1 MSFNVSGWSIRRPIP
16 TLVLFLVLTL
26 AGLVSFNQLG
36 VDLNPNIDFPSVIV
50 SVNQRGAGPEELEN
64 QVTKKVED
72 AVAGLGNI
80 DEIRSTI
87 TDGSSQTIINFVLGT
102 DTDRATN
109 DVRDAIARIR
119 SDLPAAADDPIIQ
132 RFDFNGGAILGYAV
146 TSEQRSVEELSDLV
160 DRRISQSL
168 LSVPG
173 VAQVN
178 RIGGVDPEVRVNLDP
193 AQLDALGITASQVND
208 QIRALN
214 VNLPSGRA
222 TLGQREQGL
231 RTLGS
236 APTVEAL
243 ADYQIQLPNDTA
255 VPLKSLGTVEKAFGE
270 IRQAAYLNDQPV
282 VAFTVQRSTGSVLV
296 AVEEGVTAQ
305 VAELEQTLSEDIDFQ
320 LIFTE
325 ATEIRDAYKASLDAL
340 IIGCILAV
348 VVVGIFL
355 RDWRAT
361 LITATA
367 LPLSI
372 IPTFVVLD
380 WLDYTLN
387 SMSLLGLTLAVGNL
401 VDDAIVEIENVERH
415 INMGKPP
422 FKAALDSTSEVGLA
436 VITTTATIV
445 AVFIPVA
452 FMGGIPG
459 QFFKPFG
466 VTVAVATM
474 FSTLVARLMTPMM
487 SAYLLKAKP
496 PKTNAASNGNG
507 KRTQRSF
514 QPYQSLLRA
523 SLRHR
528 LLTIALAVMFFIGS
542 LTLVPYIPTNLFEA
556 GDTGLAKVA
565 VELPPGSTLTD
576 THQVTERISQ
586 ALLPHEAVQS
596 ILSSEGNDG
605 INRARLFIRLKPKR
619 ERLASQAEFE
629 KFARERFQTIPGA
642 RISFESEGASGEGKD
657 LTIVLKSDNPSALL
671 TSANALT
678 REVREIPGLVEVTSS
693 ASLVKP
699 EILIQPNVLRAAD
712 LGVSVQTIASTAF
725 LATLGDTDANL
736 ADFTLGDRQI
746 PIRVQISPE
755 YRDRVETIQQLKVP
769 GQDGNLVP
777 LIAVADVEFGSGP
790 AQIDRFDRARQV
802 TIGGNLQGITLGQG
816 LAAVD
821 ELPAFQNLP
830 SDVQQQ
836 PSGDAEIM
844 RDIFS
849 RFLLALGTAVL
860 MIYAVLVLL
869 YNSFLYPFGVMAA
882 LPLSIGGALLGL
894 LVAQKPLGLFALIGI
909 VLLMGL
915 VTKNAI
921 LLVDYALIAKERGKS
936 RRQAVIE
943 AGVTRFRPILMTS
956 ISTMAGMV
964 PIALELGAGGET
976 RSPMA
981 IAVIGGFTT
990 STLLTLVVVPVFFT
1004 YIDGFQSSLRDLFQ
1018 RFTDSAPQRSLH
1030 KELAAY
1036 KTPTGK

>member
-1 MSFNVSGWSIRRPIP
+1 
-16 TLVLFLVLTL
+16 
-26 AGLVSFNQLG
+26 
-36 VDLNPNIDFPSVIV
+36 
-50 SVNQRGAGPEELEN
+50 
-64 QVTKKVED
+64 
-72 AVAGLGNI
+72 
-80 DEIRSTI
+80 
-87 TDGSSQTIINFVLGT
+87 
-102 DTDRATN
+102 
-109 DVRDAIARIR
+109 
-119 SDLPAAADDPIIQ
+119 
-132 RFDFNGGAILGYAV
+132 
-146 TSEQRSVEELSDLV
+146 
-160 DRRISQSL
+160 
-168 LSVPG
+168 
-173 VAQVN
+173 
-178 RIGGVDPEVRVNLDP
+178 
-193 AQLDALGITASQVND
+193 
-208 QIRALN
+208 
-214 VNLPSGRA
+214 
-222 TLGQREQGL
+222 
-231 RTLGS
+231 
-236 APTVEAL
+236 
-243 ADYQIQLPNDTA
+243 
-255 VPLKSLGTVEKAFGE
+255 
-270 IRQAAYLNDQPV
+270 
-282 VAFTVQRSTGSVLV
+282 
-296 AVEEGVTAQ
+296 
-305 VAELEQTLSEDIDFQ
+305 
-320 LIFTE
+320 
-325 ATEIRDAYKASLDAL
+325 
-340 IIGCILAV
+340 
-348 VVVGIFL
+348 
-355 RDWRAT
+355 
-361 LITATA
+361 
-367 LPLSI
+367 
-372 IPTFVVLD
+372 
-380 WLDYTLN
+380 
-387 SMSLLGLTLAVGNL
+387 
-401 VDDAIVEIENVERH
+401 
-415 INMGKPP
+415 
-422 FKAALDSTSEVGLA
+422 
-436 VITTTATIV
+436 
-445 AVFIPVA
+445 
-452 FMGGIPG
+452 
-459 QFFKPFG
+459 
-466 VTVAVATM
+466 
-474 FSTLVARLMTPMM
+474 MM

-507 KRTQRSF
+507 KRTQRPF

-629 KFARERFQTIPGA
+629 KFARERFQMIPGA

-671 TSANALT
+671 ASANALT

-882 LPLSIGGALLGL
+882 LPLSIGGALMGL

-990 STLLTLVVVPVFFT
+990 STSVSRVEVVKP
-1004 YIDGFQSSLRDLFQ
+1004 
-1018 RFTDSAPQRSLH
+1018 P
-1030 KELAAY
+1030 
-1036 KTPTGK
+1036 

>member
-36 VDLNPNIDFPSVIV
+36 IDLNPNIDFPSVIV

-80 DEIRSTI
+80 DQILSTI
-87 TDGSSQTIINFVLGT
+87 SDGNSQTIINFVLGT

-119 SDLPAAADDPIIQ
+119 SDLPAVADDPIIQ

-173 VAQVN
+173 VSQVN

-214 VNLPSGRA
+214 INLPSGRA

-236 APTVEAL
+236 APTIEAL
-243 ADYQIQLPNDTA
+243 ASYQIQLPNGTT

-282 VAFTVQRSTGSVLV
+282 VAFTVQRSTGSILV

-305 VAELEQTLSEDIDFQ
+305 VAELEQALPEDINFQ

-325 ATEIRDAYKASLDAL
+325 GSEIRDAYKASIDAL

-380 WLDYTLN
+380 WLGYTLN

-422 FKAALDSTSEVGLA
+422 FRAALDSTSEVGLA

-445 AVFIPVA
+445 AVFVPVA

-466 VTVAVATM
+466 ITVAVATM

-496 PKTNAASNGNG
+496 LKTNATSNGNG
-507 KRTQRSF
+507 KRAQRSF

-542 LTLVPYIPTNLFEA
+542 LTLVPYIPTSLFEA

-565 VELPPGSTLTD
+565 IELPPGSTLTD
-576 THQVTERISQ
+576 THQVTERINQ

-596 ILSSEGNDG
+596 ILSSEGEDG
-605 INRARLFIRLKPKR
+605 INRARLFVRLKPKR

-629 KFARERFQTIPGA
+629 KFARDIFQTIPGA

-671 TSANALT
+671 ASANALT
-678 REVREIPGLVEVTSS
+678 REVREIPGLVEVSSS

-699 EILIQPNVLRAAD
+699 EILIQPNILRAAD

-736 ADFTLGDRQI
+736 ADFTLGDR
-746 PIRVQISPE
+746 
-755 YRDRVETIQQLKVP
+755 
-769 GQDGNLVP
+769 
-777 LIAVADVEFGSGP
+777 
-790 AQIDRFDRARQV
+790 
-802 TIGGNLQGITLGQG
+802 
-816 LAAVD
+816 
-821 ELPAFQNLP
+821 
-830 SDVQQQ
+830 
-836 PSGDAEIM
+836 
-844 RDIFS
+844 
-849 RFLLALGTAVL
+849 
-860 MIYAVLVLL
+860 
-869 YNSFLYPFGVMAA
+869 
-882 LPLSIGGALLGL
+882 
-894 LVAQKPLGLFALIGI
+894 
-909 VLLMGL
+909 
-915 VTKNAI
+915 
-921 LLVDYALIAKERGKS
+921 
-936 RRQAVIE
+936 
-943 AGVTRFRPILMTS
+943 
-956 ISTMAGMV
+956 
-964 PIALELGAGGET
+964 
-976 RSPMA
+976 
-981 IAVIGGFTT
+981 
-990 STLLTLVVVPVFFT
+990 
-1004 YIDGFQSSLRDLFQ
+1004 
-1018 RFTDSAPQRSLH
+1018 
-1030 KELAAY
+1030 
-1036 KTPTGK
+1036 